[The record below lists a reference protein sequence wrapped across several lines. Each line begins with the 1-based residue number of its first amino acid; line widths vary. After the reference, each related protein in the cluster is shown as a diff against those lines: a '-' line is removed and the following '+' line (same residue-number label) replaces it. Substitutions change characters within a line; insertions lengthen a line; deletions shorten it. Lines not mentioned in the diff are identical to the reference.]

1 MNKIGANAAI
11 WRQFKKISIYKNPY
25 FLVIAHWKM
34 RSRKIWLK
42 IRKAHVFLRQKMLF
56 QKNFRW
62 EVGSKNS
69 AEEGTVVNIKT
80 QTQGGTLTNFFLPK
94 FSNCVRRCTKLKETN
109 WWKIHQNRLLLWW
122 DISLF
127 MQKMSPLNLS

>member
-1 MNKIGANAAI
+1 M
-11 WRQFKKISIYKNPY
+11 
-25 FLVIAHWKM
+25 
-34 RSRKIWLK
+34 

-80 QTQGGTLTNFFLPK
+80 QTQGGPLPTFFCQNFQTA
-94 FSNCVRRCTKLKETN
+94 SEDA
-109 WWKIHQNRLLLWW
+109 QN
-122 DISLF
+122 
-127 MQKMSPLNLS
+127 